1 MKSSISQHQSTA
13 KELGQ
18 KQTSSTMPE
27 ISINYQEFEKY
38 YSREL
43 LIMDCLDWLKER
55 PLDAKEILDHLE
67 FCSNNEKTDEVSPQM
82 DQIL

>member
-1 MKSSISQHQSTA
+1 MA
-13 KELGQ
+13 KGLDQ
-18 KQTSSTMPE
+18 KQTSSTMPK
-27 ISINYQEFEKY
+27 ISINYQEFEKH

-43 LIMDCLDWLKER
+43 LVMDCLDWLKER

-67 FCSNNEKTDEVSPQM
+67 FCSNNKKISEEPPQM

>member
-1 MKSSISQHQSTA
+1 ME
-13 KELGQ
+13 KELDQ
-18 KQTSSTMPE
+18 KQTSLTMPE

-67 FCSNNEKTDEVSPQM
+67 FCSNNEKTAVKFPQM